1 MRTRT
6 PLLALL
12 VALLASPC
20 DAQNRTAPPAASP
33 PAGPPQTQA
42 DDFTS
47 YELLAPES
55 HRFRILYDV
64 TATTPGARFYFNTI
78 RKGSVATD
86 ERVVDLAT
94 GGPLEWDVVSGAQAR
109 AEGHPGAALDTD
121 YIKVRLARP
130 VPENGEQ
137 RIRID
142 KTYLDAQ
149 SYAPDGDGLAFRRSL
164 GIKRNR
170 IVLPVGYELVES
182 NMPSQIF
189 TMDDGRIALS
199 FMNTN
204 PDAVSLVV
212 KATKLPA
219 AAKDA
224 RPSASGTSTLRAGN
238 AGAPTGAAAERP
250 GSTGAFPGSA
260 DPSSRRT
267 GASAPAAANPIL
279 AASASVHVGERAVQ
293 DREIVYFLQPPET
306 HAFDLF
312 HDYTE
317 SRPGTDRYLNIVRAG
332 SRVSNPAAHVLDT
345 GEALAVETLRGEAIT
360 KAGIDIGEP
369 VTDVSEVVVVRF
381 PAVKAG
387 TSVRLRTS
395 ETYTDPDRYGLV
407 GETLVWRRSFGR
419 PRNTMVLPAG
429 WYVTTVSVPATIARE
444 PDGRVR
450 LEFHNARPDT
460 LDVLVRARRRSP

>member
-1 MRTRT
+1 MLKRT

-12 VALLASPC
+12 VALLAPPC
-20 DAQNRTAPPAASP
+20 AAQNPTAPPAASP
-33 PAGPPQTQA
+33 PAGPRQTQA

-64 TATTPGARFYFNTI
+64 TATTSGARFYFNTI

-94 GGPLEWDVVSGAQAR
+94 GQPLEWDVVSGAQAR
-109 AEGHPGAALDTD
+109 AEGHPDAALDTD

-149 SYAPDGDGLAFRRSL
+149 SYAPDDDGLVFRRSL

-170 IVLPVGYELVES
+170 IVLPAGYELVAS

-204 PDAVSLVV
+204 PDAVSLV
-212 KATKLPA
+212 
-219 AAKDA
+219 
-224 RPSASGTSTLRAGN
+224 LRATRLAGGEKGATRPDRTGSRG
-238 AGAPTGAAAERP
+238 AGASPD
-250 GSTGAFPGSA
+250 STDPPSRRAGAFPGSA
-260 DPSSRRT
+260 DPSSRRA

-279 AASASVHVGERAVQ
+279 AASASVHIGERAVQ

-345 GEALAVETLRGEAIT
+345 GEALEVETLRGEAIT
-360 KAGIDIGEP
+360 KTGIDIGEP
-369 VTDVSEVVVVRF
+369 VTDGSEVVVVRF

-387 TSVRLRTS
+387 TSVRLRIS

-429 WYVTTVSVPATIARE
+429 WYVTAVSVPATVVRE

-450 LEFHNARPDT
+450 LDFHNARPDT
-460 LDVLVRARRRSP
+460 LDVLVRANRRSP